1 MGNLKRERVEESM
14 GSGTRG
20 FSVRTERVLNAWIEK
35 AEK

>member
-1 MGNLKRERVEESM
+1 M

-35 AEK
+35 SREVRGGVMEA